1 MTEGGPGV
9 ESRLLVAFTNK
20 FLSDSVAML
29 NTLCVTAERRMAEI
43 MEKIHRLE
51 DSLGKYHM
59 IPSYKLLFVLL
70 FPDSRSIYD
79 ICRYLGG

>member
-9 ESRLLVAFTNK
+9 EPRLLVAFTNK

-51 DSLGKYHM
+51 DSLG
-59 IPSYKLLFVLL
+59 
-70 FPDSRSIYD
+70 R
-79 ICRYLGG
+79 